1 MRYFPLFLDIKDKPV
16 LLVGGGEVAARKFH
30 LLSDAGASITVVA
43 PWLGVELTAAQAGV
57 DPDGGVIAGALA
69 HLAEGGT
76 DELGGEVAVGLVCRH
91 GEHEELAHAGRQVLF
106 ELGQ

>member
-43 PWLGVELTAAQAGV
+43 PQLGS
-57 DPDGGVIAGALA
+57 
-69 HLAEGGT
+69 
-76 DELGGEVAVGLVCRH
+76 
-91 GEHEELAHAGRQVLF
+91 
-106 ELGQ
+106 